1 MNASS
6 HSSHSTQPEYTGCL
20 PVIVRLF
27 WIGFGNFGLFAL
39 ALFIGK
45 SKHGLFSLYDL
56 LFGSLVVL
64 CILVRYLDIAYFHG
78 DTANGKPATM
88 RDWRR
93 YVVLLVLASLVIWIT
108 AHSLTY
114 FP

>member
-6 HSSHSTQPEYTGCL
+6 HSSPPEYVGCL

-27 WIGFGNFGLFAL
+27 WIGLGNFGLFAL
-39 ALFIGK
+39 ALMIGQ
-45 SKHGLFSLYDL
+45 SKQSLFSRYDV

-78 DTANGKPATM
+78 DTADGTPATLQ
-88 RDWRR
+88 DWRR
-93 YVVLLVLASLVIWIT
+93 YVAMLVLASLALWVG
-108 AHSLTY
+108 AHSVAY
-114 FP
+114 FF